1 MKIAVILL
9 SIVALIGLIVSSI
22 TNFGITIKNKKIKLY
37 WAFPLV
43 IGLIFIIFGF
53 IPFDT
58 FIDGLFSNNG
68 MNPVKILILFLC
80 MTGISIFLDEMGL
93 FSYLAY
99 KVVQKSRSSQIKVYF
114 SLCALIAVLTMFT
127 SNDIVILTF
136 TPFIIF
142 FCKRTK
148 CNPVPYLVSEFILA
162 NTWSM
167 MFIIGNPTNIYL
179 ASYFGVNFIEYFKV
193 MAIPTICSG
202 IVEMIVLFLLFRK
215 SLKTPFE
222 YSDEE
227 VTLKNLPLT
236 IVGVVI
242 LAVCTILLVV
252 SSYIDFLEMYIV
264 SAGSFVVLI
273 SICLIYSAIKKERPI
288 ELGSSFKRLPYELIP
303 FLLGMFTISLC
314 FNYYGISAALCSF
327 FGHDASNLIYGFSSL
342 LTCNLV
348 NNIPMSVLFSGII
361 NNMGSDLT
369 LLPIYAS
376 IIGSNLGAF
385 ITPLGALAGIM
396 WMGILS
402 SHKVKY
408 TFGNF
413 VKYGVMI
420 GLPTALVALL
430 VLPLFI

>member
-1 MKIAVILL
+1 MKIAVIVL

-22 TNFGITIKNKKIKLY
+22 TNFGIKIKNTKIKLY
-37 WAFPLV
+37 WVFPLL

-53 IPFDT
+53 VPFDT
-58 FIDGLFSNNG
+58 FASELFSGSG
-68 MNPVKILILFLC
+68 MNPVKILILFLS

-93 FSYLAY
+93 FSYLAF
-99 KVVQKSRSSQIKVYF
+99 KVVQKNKSSQVKVYF
-114 SLCALIAVLTMFT
+114 ALCALIALLTMFT

-142 FCKRTK
+142 FCRRTK
-148 CNPVPYLVSEFILA
+148 CNPIPYLVSEFIIA

-179 ASYFGVNFIEYFKV
+179 GSYFGVNFIDYFKV
-193 MAIPTICSG
+193 MAIPTLCAG
-202 IVEMIVLFLLFRK
+202 IIETVILFLLFRK
-215 SLKTPFE
+215 NLQTEFE
-222 YSDEE
+222 YSEEE
-227 VTLKNLPLT
+227 VDLKNLPLT
-236 IVGVVI
+236 IVGISI
-242 LAVCTILLVV
+242 LAICTILLVV
-252 SSYIDFLEMYIV
+252 SSYVDFLEMYIV
-264 SAGSFVVLI
+264 SATSFLTLVLA
-273 SICLIYSAIKKERPI
+273 CLIYSLIKKQKPI
-288 ELGSSFKRLPYELIP
+288 ELGNACKRLPYELIP
-303 FLLGMFTISLC
+303 FLLGMFTISMCLTYHGVSGSLC
-314 FNYYGISAALCSF
+314 DL
-327 FGHDASNLIYGFSSL
+327 FGFKFENFVYGFSSL
-342 LTCNLV
+342 FACNLV

-361 NNMGSDLT
+361 SNMGSHLT

-408 TFGNF
+408 SFLDF
-413 VKYGVMI
+413 VKYGLIVGI
-420 GLPTALVALL
+420 PTAIVALL